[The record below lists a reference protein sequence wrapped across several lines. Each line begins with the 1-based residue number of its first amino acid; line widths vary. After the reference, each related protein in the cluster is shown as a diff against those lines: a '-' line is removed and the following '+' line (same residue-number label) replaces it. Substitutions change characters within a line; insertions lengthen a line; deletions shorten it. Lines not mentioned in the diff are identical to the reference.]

1 MSGRRRRPAWGK
13 LAGIA
18 LVLVA
23 VTASWRY
30 TPLRETITAE
40 RMVAW
45 ADAVRA
51 TPWAPLAIIAAYT
64 PAAVVLFP
72 RPLLTLVAVVAY
84 GPYLGTAY
92 AGAGILL
99 AALATYVAGR
109 YIPYPKLQRLA
120 GERLDTVK
128 AVLRRHAV
136 MAIFALNQTPAP
148 PFVVQGLIAGAC
160 RLKLW
165 EYMLGSALGMA
176 PTLVAWAFFG
186 GQLAG
191 ALREGEGINAW
202 AIAALVAVLVVFTLL
217 VRRWFKREAAVES
230 A

>member
-1 MSGRRRRPAWGK
+1 MSRRRRRPAWGK

-18 LVLVA
+18 LLLVA
-23 VTASWRY
+23 VAASWRY
-30 TPLRETITAE
+30 TPLRDYITAE

-51 TPWAPLAIIAAYT
+51 TPWAPFAIVAAYT
-64 PAAVVLFP
+64 PAAVVMFP

-84 GPYLGTAY
+84 GPLVGAAY

-109 YIPYPKLQRLA
+109 YIPYAKLQRLA
-120 GERLDTVK
+120 GERLDAVK
-128 AVLRRHAV
+128 TVLRRHAV
-136 MAIFALNQTPAP
+136 LAIFALNQTPAP

-165 EYMLGSALGMA
+165 EYMLGSFLGMA

-186 GQLAG
+186 NQVAG
-191 ALREGEGINAW
+191 ALREGSGLNPW
-202 AIAALVAVLVVFTLL
+202 AIAALVLVLVVFTML
-217 VRRWFKREAAVES
+217 VRRWFARQQAE
-230 A
+230 